1 MARGLT
7 GRRAAWMG
15 AALVAVAAVAS
26 WQGAHQVMA
35 RGDAEDAALSR
46 ARRQV
51 KMLDDLYKTAVVSI
65 TKIYDDGPPAVR
77 VAQQLFKAME
87 AGEHHSA
94 RLVDATGNPLNEKNR
109 PATEF
114 EERAEKA
121 MQDGKT
127 YYEEVVGEGDDRR
140 LLAATVVPAV
150 LPRCAKC
157 HGVEDGELLG
167 FLRYDVKVE

>member
-1 MARGLT
+1 MVKGLT
-7 GRRAAWMG
+7 RRRKAWMG
-15 AALVAVAAVAS
+15 AGLVALAAVAG
-26 WQGAHQVMA
+26 WQGAQRVMA
-35 RGDAEDAALSR
+35 RGDAEDAALGR

-77 VAQQLFKAME
+77 VAQQVFKAME
-87 AGEHHSA
+87 DGEHHSA
-94 RLVDATGNPLNEKNR
+94 RLVDATGSPLNEKNR

-114 EERAEKA
+114 EKRAEKA
-121 MQDGKT
+121 MQDGQT
-127 YYEEVVGEGDDRR
+127 YYEEVVGEGDERR
-140 LLAATVVPAV
+140 LMAATVVPAV

-157 HGVEDGELLG
+157 HGVEAGNLLG